1 MSRLRRL
8 ALGLSVLALLAGL
21 ATAAYAAGR
30 QHSPGPSTPTDTTTT
45 TTTTTTAPPTTQPE
59 PRLSVSR
66 RRQPRGRPPPDRS
79 SWSSGGIAPRC
90 TPLGGP
96 LRRHAP
102 ITRTTGSRRT
112 WTPMAT
118 GIPCETVYGEVGGQG
133 PAPVPQEDC
142 DPAYPDD
149 CLSSPPPDLDCADV
163 GHRVTVDHSYGDP
176 HRLDADRDG
185 IGCDRFG

>member
-1 MSRLRRL
+1 MSPPRRL
-8 ALGLSVLALLAGL
+8 ALGLSVLALLAGV

-30 QHSPGPSTPTDTTTT
+30 QHSPSPPSPTDTTTT
-45 TTTTTTAPPTTQPE
+45 PPTTQPE
-59 PRLSVSR
+59 PEAEAERAPAPTTTWPATTGPIKLVVVRYCAAMHAAGWPFEEARPSY
-66 RRQPRGRPPPDRS
+66 QQRGRPAQRDAD
-79 SWSSGGIAPRC
+79 GD
-90 TPLGGP
+90 
-96 LRRHAP
+96 
-102 ITRTTGSRRT
+102 
-112 WTPMAT
+112 

-133 PAPVPQEDC
+133 PAPVPQQDC

-149 CLSSPPPDLDCADV
+149 CLPSPPPDLDCADV